1 MVKNKFGGNRHKKMA
16 SKDVKMVHTR
26 KQDLLKKKVKYMPK
40 YLKCMAVVMHY

>member
-26 KQDLLKKKVKYMPK
+26 KQDLLEEGEIYAVPK
-40 YLKCMAVVMHY
+40 MVAVVMHY